1 MQHLKEAQCKLQ
13 EVQTALDF
21 AQKVAQTSLNNKQHS
36 PGLKPQSSPRKILR
50 FSTPSQSE
58 GCTIYPRTPYP
69 LHNMTCVVDGPQL
82 ASTPVETEL
91 SSSSSLSAHLSPQR
105 IDYSDTAEDAGLT
118 QSDGSKSTKQKSGD
132 QLGKS
137 KEMLQQQ
144 KKEPPTSKRSL
155 DSLSTLN
162 QLENALSMLIV

>member
-1 MQHLKEAQCKLQ
+1 MQEAQCKLR
-13 EVQTALDF
+13 EVQTALEF
-21 AQKVAQTSLNNKQHS
+21 VQKITQTSLDNKQHS
-36 PGLKPQSSPRKILR
+36 PGLKSQSSPRKVLR

-91 SSSSSLSAHLSPQR
+91 SSSSSLSVHLSPHK
-105 IDYSDTAEDAGLT
+105 IDYSDTAEDTSIT
-118 QSDGSKSTKQKSGD
+118 QSGGSSSTKRKSDD

-137 KEMLQQQ
+137 KEILQQQ
-144 KKEPPTSKRSL
+144 KKESPTSH
-155 DSLSTLN
+155 DPFSTLN
-162 QLENALSMLIV
+162 QLENALSMLISI